1 MAFLLGKLRQWLAL
15 LKREAQMLRV
25 AVYRFVEN
33 GQPAKVGVKTS
44 SPRRDAISLDAVKT
58 RERNRR

>member
-1 MAFLLGKLRQWLAL
+1 
-15 LKREAQMLRV
+15 MLRV
-25 AVYRFVEN
+25 AAYRFVEN
-33 GQPAKVGVKTS
+33 GQRAKVGVKTS

>member
-25 AVYRFVEN
+25 AVYRFIEN
-33 GQPAKVGVKTS
+33 GQRAKVGVKTS
-44 SPRRDAISLDAVKT
+44 PQRDAISLDAVKIL
-58 RERNRR
+58 ERNRR